1 MILIQSL
8 KRILSKDHYNKFWII
23 FILMLISM
31 ILELIGLGAVIPI
44 IKSILSEQ
52 GFSFSIFEKEFN
64 FSTYVWLAIMVIIY
78 LIKNSYLSLFQFYSS
93 NFIHKIQ
100 VDLSSRLYKG
110 YINLPHSE
118 IKKKNS
124 SFFLRN
130 IISEVNTFSNSTQS
144 IIIFLTEILVFL
156 AILIFLFF
164 IEPFVTLGALV
175 YFSFFGLIIYY
186 YFKERN
192 YKWGLIRQNS
202 DQEKIKFIQ
211 ESFDG
216 ITEIKIFKLQN
227 FFYKKFF
234 DQIFNSSKMALLS
247 SIASFLPRYIFEVLT
262 IVFVSMVLIFLK
274 LYNFDQENI
283 IIIIT
288 LLGVSIF
295 RLLPSMNKI
304 IVSLQQIKYNLPVI
318 ELLNNELQKLD
329 IDFVKQAN
337 NKKNYKKFSFSKLN
351 LSNLSFS
358 YNKKKIFE
366 NIDLEISSNQV
377 IGLIGESGSG
387 KSTLVDII
395 SGLLQADNGRAYF
408 ENQSNDKFPL
418 TDLTSE
424 ISYVPQNILI
434 LDDTL
439 KNNIILNNK
448 YDEDLFSKVIK
459 DTKLDSFLKNLSN
472 EENTMIG
479 ERGNNISGGQKQ
491 RIGLARALYSKPKF
505 LILDES
511 TNALDDDTE
520 KQIFETFQ
528 SLKGKLTMLIVT
540 HNKENLYFCDKILN
554 IKNKKIYNEI

>member
-1 MILIQSL
+1 
-8 KRILSKDHYNKFWII
+8 
-23 FILMLISM
+23 
-31 ILELIGLGAVIPI
+31 
-44 IKSILSEQ
+44 
-52 GFSFSIFEKEFN
+52 
-64 FSTYVWLAIMVIIY
+64 
-78 LIKNSYLSLFQFYSS
+78 
-93 NFIHKIQ
+93 
-100 VDLSSRLYKG
+100 
-110 YINLPHSE
+110 
-118 IKKKNS
+118 
-124 SFFLRN
+124 
-130 IISEVNTFSNSTQS
+130 
-144 IIIFLTEILVFL
+144 
-156 AILIFLFF
+156 
-164 IEPFVTLGALV
+164 
-175 YFSFFGLIIYY
+175 
-186 YFKERN
+186 
-192 YKWGLIRQNS
+192 
-202 DQEKIKFIQ
+202 
-211 ESFDG
+211 
-216 ITEIKIFKLQN
+216 
-227 FFYKKFF
+227 
-234 DQIFNSSKMALLS
+234 MALLS

-262 IVFVSMVLIFLK
+262 VVFVSMVLIFLK

-337 NKKNYKKFSFSKLN
+337 NKKNFKKFSFSKLN

-366 NIDLEISSNQV
+366 NIDLEIFSNQA

-387 KSTLVDII
+387 KSTLIDII

-439 KNNIILNNK
+439 KNNIILNKK

-540 HNKENLYFCDKILN
+540 HNKENLYFCDKIFN